1 MNAATT
7 ETIARDGAS
16 PVVAPPGIGAILRSL
31 TWREFG
37 FFLLV
42 ALLISAINAT
52 TYFEF
57 AAKDHAS
64 TKLLTGIVMPIL
76 VVPFCVCGWL
86 LADRGSDALLSR
98 TLRLVLCA
106 AASALLAAL
115 LVPHVIELFGL
126 AFNAEIRSDGKPMHV
141 PDWLIQTSFG
151 LDVAF
156 FTGLSFAVLEMSRRR
171 RRAEVA
177 VAAEQREQA
186 ALTRQVLESRLAA
199 MQAQVEP
206 QFLFE
211 ALVDIERLYER
222 DPAAAAANLDRLIQ
236 YLRVAL
242 PRLRDSGSSI
252 QAEVELVESY
262 LAVVQALHD
271 GKPKLRIEADRDTA
285 CRTFYPMLL
294 LPLIQRAV
302 RRSVTMPASIDI
314 DVGQSDH
321 RVDIVV
327 RIASAGMCADDDELE
342 RVRERLSG
350 LYGGRAEL
358 ACVEPGPGISQFTLR
373 LPTAP

>member
-7 ETIARDGAS
+7 DAIARDGNS

-52 TYFEF
+52 GYFEV

-76 VVPFCVCGWL
+76 VVPFCLCGWL
-86 LADRGSDALLSR
+86 LADRGSDALVAR
-98 TLRLVLCA
+98 APRLILCA

-126 AFNAEIRSDGKPMHV
+126 PFNAEIRSDGKPMHV
-141 PDWLIQTSFG
+141 PDWVLQTSFG

-252 QAEVELVESY
+252 QGEVELVESY

-271 GKPKLRIEADRDTA
+271 GKPKLRITADRDAA

-302 RRSVTMPASIDI
+302 RRSAAVPASIDI
-314 DVGQSDH
+314 DVGQTDRSVH
-321 RVDIVV
+321 VVV
-327 RIASAGMCADDDELE
+327 RVSSGGLCADDDELA
-342 RVRERLSG
+342 RVRERLGG
-350 LYGGRAEL
+350 LYGGRAQL
-358 ACVEPGPGISQFTLR
+358 TCAEPAPGISEFTLQ
-373 LPTAP
+373 LPLSP